1 MTEPLPHEIL
11 QEKIQTKFDELGEH
25 MQQYAFS
32 NSVDDWHACINIL
45 PEIADLVNVL
55 KQEADIA
62 DGKFPF
68 N

>member
-1 MTEPLPHEIL
+1 MTQPQELL
-11 QEKIQTKFDELGEH
+11 QQRIEDKFEELGER
-25 MQQYAFS
+25 MKDYAFS
-32 NSVDDWHACINIL
+32 NSVDDWHACINML